1 METIAL
7 EASREVGFEPRTY
20 SSFLQHKKI
29 REHVDFISEL
39 DESGLNLSTTERY
52 LYELDVDRDVIN
64 LLDDDPETVLKQNR
78 TKNRTT
84 RR

>member
-7 EASREVGFEPRTY
+7 EAAREVGFEPRTY

-39 DESGLNLSTTERY
+39 DESGLTYPQPKVPSR
-52 LYELDVDRDVIN
+52 VGR
-64 LLDDDPETVLKQNR
+64 
-78 TKNRTT
+78 
-84 RR
+84 